1 MTTTVRAAVCRAF
14 GEPLAIE
21 ELTLADPGPG
31 ELRVDVAA
39 CAVCHSDISFVD
51 GLWGGDLPAVWG
63 HEAVGTV
70 VDVGDGVDVALGA
83 TVVVTLIRS
92 CGQCH
97 FCRRGQ
103 TVACTQTWPL
113 DERSPLTDAAG
124 AAVHHGLRTAAFAEQ
139 VVVHQ
144 SQCVVVPDDLSAAS
158 AALLA
163 CGVITG
169 VGAVTNTAQVEA
181 GSTVVVIGCGGV
193 GLNVVQGA
201 ALADAS
207 VVVAV
212 DLEASKLDLARSLGA
227 THGANPATD
236 DVAAVV
242 AEATAGVMADY
253 VFVAVGAKAAFD
265 SATALASS
273 MGAIVLVGMPA
284 SGVTTE
290 IDPGTIAAMNQ
301 RILGSKMGTSVI
313 ADDIPELVTAYRAG
327 RLELDRLVSSTVPL
341 DRINEAMDEVRAG
354 SALRNVVVFPPEGG

>member
-14 GEPLAIE
+14 GEPLTIE

-31 ELRVDVAA
+31 ELRVDVSA
-39 CAVCHSDISFVD
+39 CAICHSDISFVD
-51 GLWGGDLPAVWG
+51 GSWGGDLPAVWG
-63 HEAVGTV
+63 HEAVGRV
-70 VDVGDGVDVALGA
+70 VDVGDGVSVPMGS

-92 CGQCH
+92 CGECH

-103 TVACTQTWPL
+103 TVACTETWPL
-113 DERSPLTDAAG
+113 DARSPLTDSHG
-124 AAVHHGLRTAAFAEQ
+124 ARVHHGLRTAAFAEQ
-139 VVVHQ
+139 VVVHE
-144 SQCVVVPDDLSAAS
+144 SQCVVVPDDVDAAS

-169 VGAVTNTAQVEA
+169 VGAVTNTAGLEA
-181 GSTVVVIGCGGV
+181 GSTAVVIGCGGV

-212 DLEASKLDLARSLGA
+212 DLESSKLDLARSLGA
-227 THGANPATD
+227 THVADPSSD

-242 AEATAGVMADY
+242 ADATDGLMADY

-265 SATALASS
+265 SATSLASA

-284 SGVTTE
+284 SGVTTQ

-313 ADDIPELVTAYRAG
+313 ADDIPALVTAYRAG
-327 RLELDRLVSSTVPL
+327 RLELDRLVSATVPL
-341 DRINEAMDEVRAG
+341 DQINEAMDEVRAG
-354 SALRNVVVFPPEGG
+354 AALRNVIVF